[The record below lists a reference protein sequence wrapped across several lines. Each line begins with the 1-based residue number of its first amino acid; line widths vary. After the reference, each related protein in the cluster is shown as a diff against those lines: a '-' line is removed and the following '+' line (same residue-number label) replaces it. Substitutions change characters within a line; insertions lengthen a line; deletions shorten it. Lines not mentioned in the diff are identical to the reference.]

1 MQKLKK
7 HWVFVTLLIIGL
19 IVRLIFMS
27 EQGMS
32 NDELSAWYR
41 TRFSDW
47 DLFWTQ
53 GVKVGDMHPAFYQVL
68 LWVWVRL
75 FGDSEWA
82 IRSTSLLFYI
92 LNSYLL
98 YRIGCKYFT
107 QLGSLLVQALYVGLT
122 FTVLNTVFA
131 RPYNSGTFFLLIAFW
146 AILELKFNDLK
157 KWQWTLILAIGLFGA
172 MTSHYFAFL
181 VALVL
186 CFCSLFYI
194 GKTNLKYLV
203 FGGLIAVVCF
213 LPHLP
218 ITLFQVGRGGLGW
231 LAAPELS
238 WPIDFIYLF
247 FNESW
252 LLFAILALAFLAS
265 IFYFGFKK
273 WNGVAVFSMSI
284 FLITFIGAFVLSHLF
299 TPILR
304 EVVMLFLLPF
314 ALLPI
319 LSSIKFESKKLYLIL
334 IAFVTLLPLADSL
347 LRNQLLEPVHYGIF
361 KEIGEHINNAEKKLG
376 RSNITYA
383 SNYNNVDYINFYLDK
398 PLTESIIDWEPQESL
413 FELRNRAATA
423 KTPYFCYSFSN
434 KYHTPMFLE
443 VIRKHYPGFEKSM
456 VTKYSSFYLFSNLKK
471 RKTKLSFY
479 IGKVKNS
486 NITTDEFFNDM
497 KLAVDKLPELTAKD
511 SYFLLKSKGQIVD
524 SIPFYIVVLLERNG
538 EMLKKDDGTPAFYVA
553 YDQGKINEIGVEQEF
568 FQAFSLPEIALP
580 TDKLSIYC
588 WNPSKGK
595 VRVSDFEFY
604 VISENE

>member
-41 TRFSDW
+41 TRFTDW

-92 LNSYLL
+92 FNSYLL
-98 YRIGCKYFT
+98 YRIGCKFFT
-107 QLGSLLVQALYVGLT
+107 QLGSLLVQGLYVGLT
-122 FTVLNTVFA
+122 FTILNTVFA

-157 KWQWTLILAIGLFGA
+157 KWQWTLILALGLFGA

-194 GKTNLKYLV
+194 GKTNLKYLM

-273 WNGVAVFSMSI
+273 WNGVSVFSMSI
-284 FLITFIGAFVLSHLF
+284 VLVTFIGSFVLSHLF

-319 LSSIKFESKKLYLIL
+319 LSSIKFETKKVYLLL
-334 IAFVTLLPLADSL
+334 IAFVTLLPLADSI

-361 KEIGEHINNAEKKLG
+361 KEIGEQINKEDARLG
-376 RSNITYA
+376 RRNITYA

-398 PLTESIIDWEPQESL
+398 PLTELIIDWEPQESL
-413 FELRNRAATA
+413 FELRNRATTA

-443 VIRKHYPGFEKSM
+443 VIRKYYPGFEKSM

-471 RKTKLSFY
+471 RKTKLPFY

-497 KLAVDKLPELTAKD
+497 KLAVDKLPELTTKD
-511 SYFLLKSKGQIVD
+511 SYFLLKSKGKIVD

-553 YDQGKINEIGVEQEF
+553 YDQGRINEIGVEQEF

-604 VISENE
+604 VISEKE

>member
-1 MQKLKK
+1 
-7 HWVFVTLLIIGL
+7 
-19 IVRLIFMS
+19 
-27 EQGMS
+27 
-32 NDELSAWYR
+32 
-41 TRFSDW
+41 
-47 DLFWTQ
+47 
-53 GVKVGDMHPAFYQVL
+53 MHPAFYQVL
-68 LWVWVRL
+68 LWVWVRI

-82 IRSTSLLFYI
+82 IRSTSILFYI

-107 QLGSLLVQALYVGLT
+107 QFGALLVQGLYIGLT

-146 AILELKFNDLK
+146 ALLELKFNVQK
-157 KWQWTLILAIGLFGA
+157 KWRWTLVLALGLFGA
-172 MTSHYFAFL
+172 MISHYFAFL

-186 CFCSLFYI
+186 CFCALFYI
-194 GKTNLKYLV
+194 GKNNLKYLIV
-203 FGGLIAVVCF
+203 GGLIAVICF

-252 LLFAILALAFLAS
+252 LLFAILALAFLVS
-265 IFYFGFKK
+265 LIYFGFKK

-284 FLITFIGAFVLSHLF
+284 FLVTFVGAFVLSHLF

-319 LSSIKFESKKLYLIL
+319 LSSIKFETKKVYLVL
-334 IAFVTLLPLADSL
+334 IAFVTFLPLADSF
-347 LRNQLLEPVHYGIF
+347 LRNQLLEPFHYGVF
-361 KEIGEHINNAEKKLG
+361 KEIGEQINKEDARLG

-398 PLTESIIDWEPQESL
+398 PLTESIIDWESQESL

-434 KYHTPMFLE
+434 KFHTPMFLE
-443 VIRKHYPGFEKSM
+443 VIRKYYPGFEKSM

-471 RKTKLSFY
+471 RKTKLPFY
-479 IGKVKNS
+479 IGKVKNP
-486 NITTDEFFNDM
+486 NFTTDEFFNDM
-497 KLAVDKLPELTAKD
+497 KLEVDKLPELMSKD
-511 SYFLLKSKGQIVD
+511 SYFLLKSKGQIED

-553 YDQGKINEIGVEQEF
+553 YDQGEINEIGVEQEF

-595 VRVSDFEFY
+595 VRVSDLEFY
-604 VISENE
+604 VISEKE